1 MAPTE
6 TCCGRWRVACRPD
19 HLTACRCCNPCPKNT
34 GPTERSAML
43 PRFASC
49 FPFATRRLRGPT
61 SWPWVLSRI
70 RSSRGS
76 NCANSAG
83 SNCSLRKV
91 HSMKK
96 AALSFAI
103 AILSLSSVTAPTAYA
118 NGTGDGYYGA
128 LAYHRGRAPANA
140 FYGYVAG
147 QTTTFY
153 NGYVPGYGYV
163 ALGSTITPYNGYA
176 PYPYS
181 RSGWWQRP
189 VPSAPAAWW

>member
-1 MAPTE
+1 MDLLLGLG
-6 TCCGRWRVACRPD
+6 CFRVYDRAEVRTVRTRQAAIV
-19 HLTACRCCNPCPKNT
+19 HY
-34 GPTERSAML
+34 ER
-43 PRFASC
+43 
-49 FPFATRRLRGPT
+49 
-61 SWPWVLSRI
+61 
-70 RSSRGS
+70 
-76 NCANSAG
+76 
-83 SNCSLRKV
+83 V

-118 NGTGDGYYGA
+118 NGTGAGYYGA